1 MLQRSSAMSLAPE
14 RRQQFAARLFATP
27 ALLRAQPAV
36 LVVAGVA
43 LALLGARTA
52 HRQAGLQRSQ
62 LRRRVGVGLPAEDAA
77 RVDAGVGAVKAQAN
91 AANELGDVGLR
102 ERGV

>member
-1 MLQRSSAMSLAPE
+1 MSLAAQ
-14 RRQQFAARLFATP
+14 RRQQFAACPFATP

-43 LALLGARTA
+43 LALLGARA
-52 HRQAGLQRSQ
+52 ARRQAGLQRSP

-77 RVDAGVGAVKAQAN
+77 RVDAGVGAVQAQAN
-91 AANELGDVGLR
+91 AANEPGDVLLR